1 MTWNLQRSVRARRKV
16 QQNKPFQ
23 ARKGWGLFLRW
34 VRFLSCLR
42 PIAGANGGD
51 SGNHQ
56 AGKGQ
61 EVALIGLIEDEQLLR
76 KCVARRLELAGHSV
90 CAVETAEEGYEL
102 ISRLQPDV
110 VITDLRLPGMSG
122 QELLVRVK
130 RNYPDVEI
138 IIITAHGSE
147 VDAEEARANGAA
159 EYLSKPLDLID
170 LGRSVERCLLASTA
184 FAGEGGARSGRFA
197 APERQPT

>member
-1 MTWNLQRSVRARRKV
+1 
-16 QQNKPFQ
+16 
-23 ARKGWGLFLRW
+23 
-34 VRFLSCLR
+34 
-42 PIAGANGGD
+42 
-51 SGNHQ
+51 
-56 AGKGQ
+56 
-61 EVALIGLIEDEQLLR
+61 
-76 KCVARRLELAGHSV
+76 V

-102 ISRLQPDV
+102 ICRLQPDV

-138 IIITAHGSE
+138 IMITAHGGE

-159 EYLSKPLDLID
+159 DYLSKPLDLID
-170 LGRSVERCLLASTA
+170 LGRSVERCLHVRTA
-184 FAGEGGARSGRFA
+184 FAGESDAGIGRFT